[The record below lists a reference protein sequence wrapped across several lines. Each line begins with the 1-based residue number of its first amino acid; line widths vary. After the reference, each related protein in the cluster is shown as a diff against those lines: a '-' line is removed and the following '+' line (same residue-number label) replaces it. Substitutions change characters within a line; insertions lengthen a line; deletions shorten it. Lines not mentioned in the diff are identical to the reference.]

1 MPNAKT
7 RDLTRGPIGRTLF
20 VFALPILGGNVLQ
33 SLNGS
38 VNAIWVGR
46 FLGEEELTATANA
59 NNIMFFLLGAV
70 FGVGMAATILV
81 GPAMGT
87 KANAQAKRVNVNSA
101 EFFFGV
107 ELVIGLHGMPLSG
120 SRLVVKSSWRW
131 SGGGRWE

>member
-46 FLGEEELTATANA
+46 FLGEEALTATANA
-59 NNIMFFLLGAV
+59 NNIMFFLIVAV

-81 GPAMGT
+81 GQAMGT
-87 KANAQAKRVNVNSA
+87 TTTATATRVIGTRAQ
-101 EFFFGV
+101 FFFGV
-107 ELVIGLHGMPLSG
+107 SFVTACTGLIQHRHNPVTMNT
-120 SRLVVKSSWRW
+120 
-131 SGGGRWE
+131 

>member
-46 FLGEEELTATANA
+46 FLGEEALTATATA
-59 NNIMFFLLGAV
+59 NNIMFFLIGAV
-70 FGVGMAATILV
+70 FGVGMAAPILV
-81 GPAMGT
+81 GQSLGT
-87 KANAQAKRVNVNSA
+87 KDTETAKP
-101 EFFFGV
+101 
-107 ELVIGLHGMPLSG
+107 VIGTRPAE
-120 SRLVVKSSWRW
+120 R
-131 SGGGRWE
+131 GGGKGGVRACRSRC